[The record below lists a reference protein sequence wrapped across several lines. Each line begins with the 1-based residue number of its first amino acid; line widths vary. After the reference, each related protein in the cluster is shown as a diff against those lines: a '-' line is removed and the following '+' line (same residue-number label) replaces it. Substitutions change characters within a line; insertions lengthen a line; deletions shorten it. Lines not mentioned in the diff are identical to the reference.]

1 MIFGVA
7 QSVSILALVIIFR
20 HCCPW
25 LYAGKSSTLDTIRT
39 LDINIILL
47 IFGLFKTFT
56 VCIESEKKQETVH
69 KFQNQILSFFGA
81 AKGSK

>member
-7 QSVSILALVIIFR
+7 QSVSILALVTYFR
-20 HCCPW
+20 HRCYDC
-25 LYAGKSSTLDTIRT
+25 TLDTIRT
-39 LDINIILL
+39 LDINIIFL
-47 IFGLFKTFT
+47 IFGLFKTFM
-56 VCIESEKKQETVH
+56 VCIENEKKQESVY